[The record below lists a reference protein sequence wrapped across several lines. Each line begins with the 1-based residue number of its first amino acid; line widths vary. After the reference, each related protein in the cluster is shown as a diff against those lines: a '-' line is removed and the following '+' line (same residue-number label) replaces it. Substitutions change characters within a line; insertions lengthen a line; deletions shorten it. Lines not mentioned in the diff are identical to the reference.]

1 MASQVLG
8 YLYAWCSLHEHTFL
22 GGGTFAAVYV
32 SRCLKAVGFFLG
44 PPGICIRA
52 LEVLL
57 VLLVRIGFL
66 QQESSQR

>member
-1 MASQVLG
+1 MFKSCGVFDQ
-8 YLYAWCSLHEHTFL
+8 
-22 GGGTFAAVYV
+22 
-32 SRCLKAVGFFLG
+32 G